1 MYQLVYVSAAT
12 HEFKGA
18 ELADLLRVAREN
30 NGRDGVTGML
40 LYHGGSFFQ
49 VLEGGRDKVHEI
61 FRRVEKDPRH
71 QKVTVLHEEE
81 LVEER
86 DFPDWSMAWC
96 EISDAALR
104 EVDGFNDLM
113 VNRRPAQAFPAPSTV
128 QQMVL
133 TFREYAA

>member
-1 MYQLVYVSAAT
+1 MFQLVYVSTAT
-12 HEFKGA
+12 HEFSGRELA
-18 ELADLLRVAREN
+18 ELLSVARKN
-30 NGRDGVTGML
+30 NSRDGVTGML

-49 VLEGGRDKVHEI
+49 VLEGEEESVKAI
-61 FRRVEKDPRH
+61 FSRVERDPRH

-81 LVEER
+81 EVENR

-96 EISDAALR
+96 EVTDKALL

-113 VNRRPAQAFPAPSTV
+113 LNRRPDRAFPAPSTV

>member
-1 MYQLVYVSAAT
+1 MYQLVYVSTAT
-12 HEFKGA
+12 REFNGK
-18 ELADLLRVAREN
+18 ELADLLQVARRN

-49 VLEGGRDKVHEI
+49 VLEGDEEKVREI
-61 FRRVEKDPRH
+61 FDRVERDPRH

-81 LVEER
+81 QVDSR

-96 EISDAALR
+96 EISDKALR

-113 VNRRPAQAFPAPSTV
+113 VNRRPEQAFPAPSTV